1 MNDYDNVVFLSAGI
15 EGRNDGPRT
24 MEEAVYCQKLAK
36 GRVGKWTNLEKER
49 FALVDGE
56 GNDEELFGR
65 ADRRC
70 GIGGVGSEEP
80 ETFLILLGRRR
91 QRERERWKVIA
102 ARFALFFLFFQDCGK
117 FLWICLD
124 GQGYVVLCCT
134 ASR

>member
-24 MEEAVYCQKLAK
+24 TEEAVYCQKWVK
-36 GRVGKWTNLEKER
+36 GRVGKSTNLEKER

-70 GIGGVGSEEP
+70 EIGGVGSEEP

-91 QRERERWKVIA
+91 QREREVEGHSGKIRPVFSFFPRLWKIPMD
-102 ARFALFFLFFQDCGK
+102 R
-117 FLWICLD
+117 
-124 GQGYVVLCCT
+124 
-134 ASR
+134 S